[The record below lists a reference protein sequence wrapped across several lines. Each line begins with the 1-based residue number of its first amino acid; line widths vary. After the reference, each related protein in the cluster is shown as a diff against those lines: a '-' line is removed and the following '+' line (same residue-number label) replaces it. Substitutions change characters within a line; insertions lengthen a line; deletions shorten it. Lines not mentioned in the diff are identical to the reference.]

1 VAAVAGA
8 FASPD
13 NGWTFR
19 SNHTAESWVLPDADS
34 KPHNGVKI
42 MQIKNLSAL
51 RPTTLLAMYNDLNGV
66 YVELKNE
73 SDVSD
78 LVADMEKI
86 KAEFESLGHE
96 MIPIKFGTTAVNIA

>member
-1 VAAVAGA
+1 
-8 FASPD
+8 
-13 NGWTFR
+13 
-19 SNHTAESWVLPDADS
+19 
-34 KPHNGVKI
+34 
-42 MQIKNLSAL
+42 
-51 RPTTLLAMYNDLNGV
+51 MYNDLNGV

>member
-1 VAAVAGA
+1 
-8 FASPD
+8 
-13 NGWTFR
+13 
-19 SNHTAESWVLPDADS
+19 
-34 KPHNGVKI
+34 

-51 RPTTLLAMYNDLNGV
+51 RPSTLLTMYNDLNGV

-86 KAEFESLGHE
+86 KAEFESHGHE